1 MDGSVGRRQM
11 STAQGA
17 LEVVL
22 AGYFWQ
28 RNEARRTLQLD
39 PRIGVLFH
47 SGQFVL
53 VFILVAGFYDVAV
66 GVISRRISL
75 QDVPVVDAL
84 GCVSLD
90 PESARD

>member
-1 MDGSVGRRQM
+1 M
-11 STAQGA
+11 
-17 LEVVL
+17 L

-75 QDVPVVDAL
+75 QDVPVVAGVLDAL